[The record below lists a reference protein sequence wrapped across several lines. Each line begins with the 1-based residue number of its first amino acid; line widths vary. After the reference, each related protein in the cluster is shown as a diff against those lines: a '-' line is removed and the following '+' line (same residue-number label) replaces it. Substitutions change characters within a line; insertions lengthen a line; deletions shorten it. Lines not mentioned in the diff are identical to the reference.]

1 MTLRSFTVT
10 HKIKEEQSQSLN
22 YSLPRIMK
30 KDTIIK
36 QGVINFPISISI
48 NRVSSPKHSDSWGF
62 QCQPGALR
70 SYGDAGCCDD
80 YAVAMIDYA
89 VRCAQIPFEWEEVS
103 SVSVHPPPDLSDGC
117 LSIRFGERRMGQKHN
132 QWKGKSAPVLA
143 KLCELQ
149 LRGETRKDP
158 CHSSTLTGSQS
169 FKTSYSSFLVNLF
182 VIHTLEVNMTVWV

>member
-36 QGVINFPISISI
+36 QGEINFPISISI
-48 NRVSSPKHSDSWGF
+48 NRVSSTKHSESWGF
-62 QCQPGALR
+62 QCHPGALR

-117 LSIRFGERRMGQKHN
+117 LSDLEREEWDRSIINEKE
-132 QWKGKSAPVLA
+132 KSAPVLA
-143 KLCELQ
+143 KLWTTVKRWDPKGPMSQ
-149 LRGETRKDP
+149 LYPNR
-158 CHSSTLTGSQS
+158 
-169 FKTSYSSFLVNLF
+169 
-182 VIHTLEVNMTVWV
+182 